1 MKKTKLLSIL
11 AAVVIAVVLLT
22 AFQWPDYV
30 PKDYTKTVETGGK
43 LEAKYLKT
51 GKHKVSF
58 YSKETTEPAVEYRIY
73 YPSDMKNSKKA
84 YPAVIFV
91 NGTGVYAS
99 KYSALFKHLASWGFI
114 AVGNEDPSTGT
125 GASAEQTLVWLLK
138 QNKNKKSIFYGK
150 IDTKNIGLTGHSQG
164 GAGVLT
170 AASVQKHAKT
180 YKAIVALSPTH
191 TEPAHELGWPY
202 DLSKISCPVL
212 LTAGT
217 ETDFETK
224 SVIPMDAMQ
233 RMYKQL
239 KSPKVRFRRKGA
251 DHGMNLYNG
260 DGYVTAWF
268 LWHLQ
273 GNKTAAKVFTGNSPE
288 LMQNKMYQN
297 RRIDL

>member
-1 MKKTKLLSIL
+1 MKKSKLLSIL
-11 AAVVIAVVLLT
+11 AAVVIAVMLLT
-22 AFQWPDYV
+22 ACEWPDYV

-43 LEAKYLKT
+43 LEARYLKM
-51 GKHKVSF
+51 GSHDVSF
-58 YSKETTEPAVEYRIY
+58 YNEEAAEPAIEYRVY
-73 YPSDMKNSKKA
+73 YPSDMKNSKKT

-91 NGTGVYAS
+91 NGTGVLAS

-114 AVGNEDPSTGT
+114 AVGNEDPSTGN

-138 QNKNKKSIFYGK
+138 QNKNKNSLFYGK

-164 GAGVLT
+164 GAGVLS
-170 AASVQKHAKT
+170 AASIQKHAET
-180 YKAIVALSPTH
+180 YKTIVALSPTH
-191 TEPAHELGWPY
+191 TEVAHELGWPY
-202 DLSKISCPVL
+202 DLSRISCPVL

-233 RMYKQL
+233 RMYKAL
-239 KSPKVRFRRKGA
+239 NVPKVRFRHKGS
-251 DHGMNLYNG
+251 DHGMNLYGG

-268 LWHLQ
+268 LWQLQ
-273 GNKTAAKVFTGNSPE
+273 GNKTAAKVFTGSSPE
-288 LMQNKMYQN
+288 LMQNKLYQN